1 MCEHQS
7 VSPATELDNLALKEA
22 CLLPNPNPERVKD
35 EEPVLGVFVR
45 VVLRIVEPS
54 YDIALVNDPTRR
66 PPVTT
71 RARLP
76 PAPPAAN
83 TQTS

>member
-1 MCEHQS
+1 MDELAVKLICNLVEQS
-7 VSPATELDNLALKEA
+7 ADPMFA
-22 CLLPNPNPERVKD
+22 PERVKD

-45 VVLRIVEPS
+45 VVPPIVEPS

-71 RARLP
+71 RARPP